1 MPFVPV
7 DVNLL
12 SARRE
17 VVLANRRARKAAK
30 PAYVNTDAAWRGGLA
45 GLAYEGA
52 LGIRTEVVAC
62 EDNHAAEY
70 LALLMAMGD
79 ADRCLAG
86 RVAFRTDSQTV
97 AGLQDG
103 SCGQYEHLRGRVK
116 LLLSRHPEWMVVLV
130 EGLHNKAAD
139 HLSRRA
145 FRTEDQA
152 PARGT
157 TSAGS
162 AKKRDWHR
170 RG

>member
-1 MPFVPV
+1 
-7 DVNLL
+7 
-12 SARRE
+12 
-17 VVLANRRARKAAK
+17 
-30 PAYVNTDAAWRGGLA
+30 
-45 GLAYEGA
+45 
-52 LGIRTEVVAC
+52 
-62 EDNHAAEY
+62 
-70 LALLMAMGD
+70 
-79 ADRCLAG
+79 
-86 RVAFRTDSQTV
+86 
-97 AGLQDG
+97 
-103 SCGQYEHLRGRVK
+103 LRGRVK